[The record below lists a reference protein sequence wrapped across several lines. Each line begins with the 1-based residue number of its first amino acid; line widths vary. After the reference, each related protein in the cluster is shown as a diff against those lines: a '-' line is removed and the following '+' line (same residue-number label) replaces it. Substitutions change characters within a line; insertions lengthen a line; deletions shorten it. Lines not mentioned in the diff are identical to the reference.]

1 MAGEIGS
8 LVDRGG
14 VGSGIRVVTAPETNA
29 GAVLTD
35 EPGLR
40 LSGRRKHGSW

>member
-1 MAGEIGS
+1 MAGEMGS
-8 LVDRGG
+8 LIDRGG
-14 VGSGIRVVTAPETNA
+14 VGSGIHVVMAPETNA

-40 LSGRRKHGSW
+40 LSSRRKHGSW